1 MKLMELK
8 RDSSPTNER
17 MIKISNKYNIV
28 ERKFPKKKLILISG
42 IITSIILII
51 SVFLI
56 IYFYGFKEQST
67 TKKGENINRIKA
79 TYTVNSGE
87 ELQLLNPNILSTSQ
101 YKITL
106 KEKKQSLR
114 QLDSILDAK
123 SKFDFSGDIS
133 VIIDFNNSLNSLESL
148 FENTTQLKQIN
159 LTDLDMS
166 EITNMDSM
174 FSGCS
179 SLENIIFDGVDTR
192 KVKSMNYLF
201 KNCKNLKAIDMSP
214 INSQNVDNMSA
225 VFSGCENIN
234 SVNISTFPKIGE
246 NFLDGVNSEINII
259 SNEKIYDNLNRMS
272 LKSES
277 KKLLVKIIIERD
289 NDNDKDN
296 DDNSCEKGT
305 GEKCKTCSN
314 YIKGNCLLCNDGY
327 FLPIDS
333 NNKKLCSS
341 CSIKD
346 HCIKCIGQSSFISCQ
361 ECEEG
366 YISKII
372 YVKKKRT

>member
-1 MKLMELK
+1 MKLMELN

-148 FENTTQLKQIN
+148 FENGFNVLR
-159 LTDLDMS
+159 L
-166 EITNMDSM
+166 
-174 FSGCS
+174 F
-179 SLENIIFDGVDTR
+179 IFR
-192 KVKSMNYLF
+192 KH
-201 KNCKNLKAIDMSP
+201 
-214 INSQNVDNMSA
+214 
-225 VFSGCENIN
+225 
-234 SVNISTFPKIGE
+234 
-246 NFLDGVNSEINII
+246 
-259 SNEKIYDNLNRMS
+259 
-272 LKSES
+272 
-277 KKLLVKIIIERD
+277 
-289 NDNDKDN
+289 
-296 DDNSCEKGT
+296 
-305 GEKCKTCSN
+305 
-314 YIKGNCLLCNDGY
+314 Y
-327 FLPIDS
+327 F
-333 NNKKLCSS
+333 
-341 CSIKD
+341 
-346 HCIKCIGQSSFISCQ
+346 
-361 ECEEG
+361 
-366 YISKII
+366 
-372 YVKKKRT
+372 